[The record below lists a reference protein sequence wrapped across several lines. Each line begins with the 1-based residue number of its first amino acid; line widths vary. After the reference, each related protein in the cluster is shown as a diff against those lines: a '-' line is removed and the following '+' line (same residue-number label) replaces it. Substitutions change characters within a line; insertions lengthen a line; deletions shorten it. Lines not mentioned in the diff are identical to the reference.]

1 MRMGQGVRTGVGYGG
16 ITGQNFLVRSET
28 HFGDLCKQCRQNV
41 ASDLGLHCL
50 PTEFS
55 VQNTIKLKKF
65 TRNPLNYN

>member
-1 MRMGQGVRTGVGYGG
+1 MSYRH
-16 ITGQNFLVRSET
+16 NFLVRSEI

-41 ASDLGLHCL
+41 ASGLGLHCL

-65 TRNPLNYN
+65 TGNP